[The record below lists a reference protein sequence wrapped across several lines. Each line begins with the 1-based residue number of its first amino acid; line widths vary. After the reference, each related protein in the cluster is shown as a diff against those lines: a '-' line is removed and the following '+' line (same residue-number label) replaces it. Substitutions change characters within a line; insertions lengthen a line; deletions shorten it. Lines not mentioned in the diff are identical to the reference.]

1 MNNGLVERLLF
12 EEESPT
18 LDFKKEQYRFAKA
31 SKDEK
36 AELLKD
42 ILGFANAWRRSE
54 GYILIGVEEVR
65 GGRSK
70 VTGIPATE
78 HLDDHSLQQFVN
90 RLTNRPVRF
99 HYEAFRSE
107 GKNVGIIRIDKQ
119 TRPIYLKRPYGKLE
133 KHQVYIRR
141 GTSTDPTSPA
151 LPEEVALMGQVAEPE
166 PAELVVEFAH
176 IERENSL
183 GTKISFDAEFC
194 EMPPADNIPYFNPA
208 RYSSRLGTLED
219 PMNQTNPDYYR
230 ALAAYASAR
239 RLFRP
244 VRILVRNVGRVAAQ
258 DVRCELRI
266 PADIGVVVKD
276 GTELPRAPK
285 KMSYPWDI
293 DALASINGPSLNM
306 PGAVEIDSNTDRYRI
321 EIDCGDLQPGRP
333 VWSEVFYIGKA
344 ESGDIELSGTIYT
357 TNLPEPA
364 ACSLWVSAQ
373 VTQSVMTVDELLNLS
388 PPKDSE
394 E

>member
-65 GGRSK
+65 GVRSK

-99 HYEAFRSE
+99 HYEAFRFE

-166 PAELVVEFAH
+166 PTELVIEFAH

-183 GTKISFDAEFC
+183 GTKISFDAESC
-194 EMPPADNIPYFNPA
+194 EMPPTDDIPYFNPA
-208 RYSSRLGTLED
+208 RYSSRLGILEESDEPDESRLLSRTGRLCLRATLI
-219 PMNQTNPDYYR
+219 
-230 ALAAYASAR
+230 SAR
-239 RLFRP
+239 
-244 VRILVRNVGRVAAQ
+244 AH
-258 DVRCELRI
+258 
-266 PADIGVVVKD
+266 
-276 GTELPRAPK
+276 PREK
-285 KMSYPWDI
+285 RRTRRS
-293 DALASINGPSLNM
+293 
-306 PGAVEIDSNTDRYRI
+306 
-321 EIDCGDLQPGRP
+321 PGR
-333 VWSEVFYIGKA
+333 
-344 ESGDIELSGTIYT
+344 
-357 TNLPEPA
+357 
-364 ACSLWVSAQ
+364 SL
-373 VTQSVMTVDELLNLS
+373 
-388 PPKDSE
+388 
-394 E
+394 